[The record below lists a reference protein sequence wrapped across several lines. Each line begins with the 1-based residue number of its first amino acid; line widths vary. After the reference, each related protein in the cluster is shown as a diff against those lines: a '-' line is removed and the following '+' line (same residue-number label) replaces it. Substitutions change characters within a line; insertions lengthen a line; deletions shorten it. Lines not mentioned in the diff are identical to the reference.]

1 MCRFIAYAGA
11 PLLLADLLYRPA
23 DSLIMQ
29 SYHARERVEPLNG
42 DGFGVGWYVPQMDPT
57 PCIVRSVTPA
67 WSSRNLQNLSFKTH
81 ASYLFAHVRAASPG
95 MIVTETNTHPFN
107 YDRFMW
113 MHNGAVADFHRIKRR
128 LRDELK
134 DEFYNMIS
142 GTTDSEHAFALFLNH
157 LREPFNQTTPH
168 DLRSALV
175 LTINRLNE
183 LRREAEIGG
192 PSFYNFAATD
202 GEAMV
207 VSRYCSAESIAGA
220 SLHYSRGALFE
231 CLPDG
236 LCDMHSVAH
245 HEQAAAVIV
254 SSEKLTDER
263 SDWFDVP
270 DNHTICVLPDLT
282 VKIERI
288 EL

>member
-29 SYHARERVEPLNG
+29 SHHARERVEPLNG
-42 DGFGVGWYVPQMDPT
+42 DGFGVGWYVPEIDPA

-67 WSSRNLQNLSFKTH
+67 WSSRNLQSLAFKIH
-81 ASYLFAHVRAASPG
+81 AARLFAHVRAASPG
-95 MIVTETNTHPFN
+95 MVVTETNTHPFS

-128 LRDELK
+128 LRDGLK

-157 LREPFNQTTPH
+157 LQVPFNQTTAS
-168 DLRSALV
+168 DLRLALV
-175 LTINRLNE
+175 RTINSLNE
-183 LRREAEIGG
+183 LTREAGITG
-192 PSFYNFAATD
+192 PSFYNFAVTD
-202 GEAMV
+202 GEAIT
-207 VSRYCSAESIAGA
+207 VSRYCSAESVKGA

-236 LCDMHSVAH
+236 LCDMNSVAQ
-245 HEQAAAVIV
+245 HEQAAAVII

-263 SDWFDVP
+263 SDWSDVP
-270 DNHTICVLPDLT
+270 DNHTICVLPDFT